1 MHSSCNIESELEE
14 RIKILLSGTES
25 ISQFIYK
32 ATEEKVKR
40 MEARNERARLQI
52 LQKDKEALK
61 PIIESI
67 LSERGIW

>member
-1 MHSSCNIESELEE
+1 MHTSFEIKQDMEN
-14 RIKILLSGTES
+14 RIRVLLSGTETV
-25 ISQFIYK
+25 SQFCYK
-32 ATEEKVKR
+32 SAEEKIKR

-52 LQKDKEALK
+52 LHKDREALK